1 MLLAAIGVLAFQQ
14 IPAQAVIMSATLG
27 GKPYGTVHYMRQ
39 LAPGRGVERTVRLV
53 VEQEGATYTVSEKRV
68 YTLAGVP
75 TSTERT
81 YQEGERR
88 IVVTVVYDGM
98 KATVTYKEGGDTESD
113 EMTLTEEGASLT
125 DPTQAWFLSSPPAAK
140 ASATF
145 WEFSLDENSWVER
158 KVKYEGIASL
168 KIGEKTVQ
176 AHRISIGDNVNWY
189 VDDKG
194 MPFKSVQKT
203 ADGELVLL
211 RTSPEVSP

>member
-1 MLLAAIGVLAFQQ
+1 MLLAAIGIMVVQQ
-14 IPAQAVIMSATLG
+14 VPGQAVTMSATLG
-27 GKPYGTVHYMRQ
+27 GKPYGTVYYIRQ
-39 LAPGRGVERTVRLV
+39 LVPGRAVERTVRL
-53 VEQEGATYTVSEKRV
+53 EISEEDSKYTVAEKRV

-81 YQEGERR
+81 YIEGERR
-88 IVVTVVYDGM
+88 ISVSVSYDGP
-98 KATVTYKEGGDTESD
+98 KATVTYKEGDDTETD
-113 EMTLTEEGASLT
+113 EMTLAEEGATLT
-125 DPTQAWFLSSPPAAK
+125 DPTQAWFLSAPPAAK

-145 WEFSLDENSWVER
+145 WEFSLDENSWVVR
-158 KVKYEGIASL
+158 KVKYEGVASL

-194 MPFKSVQKT
+194 MPYKSVQKT

-211 RTSPEVSP
+211 RTSPEVGP

>member
-1 MLLAAIGVLAFQQ
+1 MLLAAIGLAIAQQ
-14 IPAQAVIMSATLG
+14 VPAQSVIMSATLG
-27 GKPYGTVHYMRQ
+27 GKPYGRVFYTRQ
-39 LAPGRGVERTVRLV
+39 LVPGRSVERTVRLV
-53 VEQEGATYTVSEKRV
+53 VEEEGATYSVEERRA

-81 YQEGERR
+81 YYEGERR
-88 IVVTVVYDGM
+88 IVVTVSYDGL
-98 KATVTYKEGGDTESD
+98 KAKVTYKEGEDTELD
-113 EMTLTEEGASLT
+113 EMTLTEEGATLN
-125 DPTQAWFLSSPPAAK
+125 DPTQAWFLSAPPSAK
-140 ASATF
+140 SAATF
-145 WEFSLDENSWVER
+145 WEFSIDENGWVQR
-158 KVKYEGIASL
+158 KVKYEGVASL

-194 MPFKSVQKT
+194 MPYKSVQKT